1 MKHSNWIR
9 NANMVKVWAESQ
21 EDCDQLQ
28 AINLSLTL
36 GDMAG
41 TDELR
46 STYWTAIRSIGSTM
60 ANFPKARK
68 GRESGLTDSQ
78 DLVLQTVIAKLTN
91 AFAQIGSD
99 SQTDIL
105 TYLVPHGRT
114 GGVYETFEEYVNQQV
129 KSAKAYIAK
138 SMKENRVE
146 MDSEGEFVLD
156 ANDNLVITPT
166 PTKGDSVEGSTEEE

>member
-1 MKHSNWIR
+1 MKQGNWIR

-36 GDMAG
+36 GDMAT

-46 STYWTAIRSIGSTM
+46 GTYWTAIRSIGSTM

-68 GRESGLTDSQ
+68 GRESGLTDGQ
-78 DLVLQTVIAKLTN
+78 DLAVQNVVARLVSAY
-91 AFAQIGSD
+91 AQIGTD
-99 SQTDIL
+99 GQRDIL
-105 TYLVPHGRT
+105 TYIVPHGRT
-114 GGVYETFEEYVNQQV
+114 GGVYATFEDYVNQQV

-138 SMKENRVE
+138 SMKEGRVE
-146 MDSEGEFVLD
+146 MDSNGEFVLD